1 MRRFSSLKLKMTLAG
16 GLVMLGLLGSLHANA
31 AESSSTNLRQGNGG
45 VDGRLVAANTK
56 FGFKLFGQLLKQ
68 DAGKNMFLSPS
79 SVAYALAMTYN
90 GAEGETQQAM
100 AKALALQGMTLQEL
114 NQANAALKAMLANL
128 DPKVQLAIANSL
140 WARKGLTFKTDFI
153 TRNKEFY
160 AAEVTTLDFSAPGA
174 PATINTWVG
183 KNTQGKIT
191 KIIDRID
198 DDAILYLINAI
209 YFKGAWAAEF
219 DRKKTKDGV
228 FTLRDGRKKKHSM
241 MSQSGRYNYYQDSN
255 FQAVSLPYGQ
265 GRVSMYIFLPS
276 KSSSLKKFYENLNAE
291 NWEGWMS
298 QFSSMK
304 GDIVLPRFKVEYEV
318 VLNEALK
325 ALGMEVA
332 FDKQRANF
340 GGMCAISS
348 GANVFIDQVRH
359 KTFVE
364 VNEEGTE
371 AAAATS
377 VGIGITSVQPTF
389 SMVIDRP
396 FFLAIRD
403 NQTGAVLF
411 MGSIVEPM

>member
-1 MRRFSSLKLKMTLAG
+1 
-16 GLVMLGLLGSLHANA
+16 
-31 AESSSTNLRQGNGG
+31 
-45 VDGRLVAANTK
+45 
-56 FGFKLFGQLLKQ
+56 
-68 DAGKNMFLSPS
+68 
-79 SVAYALAMTYN
+79 
-90 GAEGETQQAM
+90 
-100 AKALALQGMTLQEL
+100 
-114 NQANAALKAMLANL
+114 
-128 DPKVQLAIANSL
+128 
-140 WARKGLTFKTDFI
+140 
-153 TRNKEFY
+153 
-160 AAEVTTLDFSAPGA
+160 
-174 PATINTWVG
+174 
-183 KNTQGKIT
+183 
-191 KIIDRID
+191 
-198 DDAILYLINAI
+198 
-209 YFKGAWAAEF
+209 
-219 DRKKTKDGV
+219 
-228 FTLRDGRKKKHSM
+228 M